1 MKEDILNGADVAYDT
16 LKEVGA
22 LIEENKEAIEALEE
36 IAGKQADWN
45 QSDVNA
51 KDFIKNKPTNLATKE
66 DLNKAIEEIDLSGY
80 ATETFVEEK
89 IAEAE
94 LNKGEIDLSDYA
106 LKTELPTKIS
116 QLENDSKYLTAV
128 PEGYVKSLSDL
139 GVTASAEELNSISQ
153 KSQVQIVIWEAD
165 D

>member
-1 MKEDILNGADVAYDT
+1 
-16 LKEVGA
+16 
-22 LIEENKEAIEALEE
+22 
-36 IAGKQADWN
+36 
-45 QSDVNA
+45 
-51 KDFIKNKPTNLATKE
+51 LATKE

-106 LKTELPTKIS
+106 LKTELPTKTS
-116 QLENDSKYLTAV
+116 QLENDSNYLTAV

-139 GVTASAEELNSISQ
+139 GITASAEELNSISQ